1 MPLSYASLAVVI
13 HSSLYHV
20 GSSHQALR
28 PHSRRVSWWGNPIP
42 VGGVSPHMGKQQRSG
57 ETREA
62 LLESGSRVFATI
74 PFDKARIAD
83 VIEPLGVTQGAFYFH
98 FENKHELAL
107 EIIRREH
114 AMMVDL
120 SERVLSSAGGGLA
133 GLHEVS
139 TGLAELV
146 RADVTVQA
154 GLRLTSHT
162 PEEFPEFLGASFTM
176 WNDAI
181 GKFLLRAQGAG
192 EVRSDVEIEAASRF
206 VVATFVGVQE
216 ISAIATRWADLDE
229 RIREVSSLAI
239 RGIAT
244 DEGYEA
250 FTASL
255 SPTAAR

>member
-1 MPLSYASLAVVI
+1 
-13 HSSLYHV
+13 
-20 GSSHQALR
+20 
-28 PHSRRVSWWGNPIP
+28 
-42 VGGVSPHMGKQQRSG
+42 MGKQQRSE

-62 LLESGSRVFATI
+62 LIESGSRVFATT

-83 VIEPLGVTQGAFYFH
+83 VLKPLGLTQGAFYFH

-114 AMMVDL
+114 AMMVEL
-120 SERVLSSAGGGLA
+120 SEMVLGAAGSGLT

-139 TGLAELV
+139 TRLAELV
-146 RADVTVQA
+146 RSDVTVQA

-162 PEEFPEFLGASFTM
+162 PEEFPEFLGASFTI
-176 WNDAI
+176 WNDTI
-181 GKFLLRAQGAG
+181 GKFLHRAQSAG
-192 EVRSDVEIEAASRF
+192 EVRSDVDVEAASRF

-239 RGIAT
+239 RAIAS

-250 FTASL
+250 FTMSL
-255 SPTAAR
+255 SSAAAR